1 MSPHR
6 FYSAQVLDHFLN
18 PRQAGSLMPRG
29 TDVSWGQA
37 GSVETGGVL
46 GFQISVDHAG
56 LITDTR
62 FRAYGCG
69 ATIAAGSYV
78 ADWLLGK
85 SLEQA
90 ALLKAASVAQA
101 LDLPPVKMH
110 CAFLAEDALSRAL
123 RHFTEH

>member
-1 MSPHR
+1 MSLHR

-18 PRQAGSLMPRG
+18 PRQAGSLLPSDTG
-29 TDVSWGQA
+29 VSWAQA

-46 GFQISVDHAG
+46 GFQVRVDRTGH
-56 LITDTR
+56 ITDTR

-69 ATIAAGSYV
+69 ATIAAGSWV
-78 ADWLLGK
+78 ADWLVGK

-90 ALLKAASVAQA
+90 TSLKAASVVQA

-110 CAFLAEDALSRAL
+110 CALLAEEALSRAI
-123 RHFTEH
+123 RHVTEH